1 MINTETVTIDGREFT
16 HTYSD
21 TYLIRK
27 VGTDEIYAD
36 AMDVLDYT
44 YEETDIPLDVPAST
58 PEEMREALRIL
69 GVQDMN
75 INIIE
80 QARKIRADM
89 NAVTATLTDV
99 QGLTVT
105 EANDIEAARGK

>member
-1 MINTETVTIDGREFT
+1 MT
-16 HTYSD
+16 
-21 TYLIRK
+21 
-27 VGTDEIYAD
+27 
-36 AMDVLDYT
+36 
-44 YEETDIPLDVPAST
+44 
-58 PEEMREALRIL
+58 
-69 GVQDMN
+69 
-75 INIIE
+75 IIE